1 MTKRTKE
8 LRLAV
13 ARLDRVIEEYKKE
26 NPEKDKDY
34 RTYEQQYA
42 KRLKTCFKEIQPLID
57 EAVSPIKKITLE
69 NRGNESKLCLKQKV
83 LLLLLKHFCIKS
95 NRSMEYMMVIFSW
108 LSDIDI
114 SYKTIERLYDDGE
127 VKLALFNLHI
137 LILKK
142 KGLIK
147 VDCCGDGTGYTLTIK
162 EHYASYAQKLKDN
175 AKENKNQETKNPK
188 KIKKEKKKIKV
199 IYSFALM
206 DIKTR
211 MYIGYGTSFKSEKE
225 AFVNALQIAKE
236 TKITIDSLRLDR
248 YYSAEA
254 YVEFCQENLGK
265 VKMFLVPKSNVASFG
280 LGEWCNNLYRFLDDT
295 KKFLSDYFQR
305 NQSES
310 GFSED
315 KKRTG
320 WKIPQKIEERINT
333 SYTLTTLWH
342 NLFWLGADV

>member
-1 MTKRTKE
+1 MVKNTKN
-8 LRLAV
+8 LRLQV
-13 ARLDRVIEEYKKE
+13 ARLDRIIEEYKKE
-26 NPEKDKDY
+26 NPGKERDY

-42 KRLKTCFKEIQPLID
+42 KRLKTCFNELEPLVE
-57 EAVSPIKKITLE
+57 EAIASIKIITGE
-69 NRGNESKLCLKQKV
+69 HRGNESKLCLKQKV
-83 LLLLLKHFCIKS
+83 LLLLLKHFCVKS
-95 NRSMEYMMVIFSW
+95 NRSMEWMMVIFSW
-108 LSDIDI
+108 LSDINI
-114 SYKTIERLYDDGE
+114 SYKTIERLYGDEE
-127 VKLALFNLHI
+127 VIVALFNLHL

-147 VDCCGDGTGYTLTIK
+147 ADCCGDGTGYTLTIK

-175 AKENKNQETKNPK
+175 AKENKTQEGLDNKQ
-188 KIKKEKKKIKV
+188 EKKKLKV

-225 AFVNALQIAKE
+225 AFLNALQIAKE
-236 TKITIDSLRLDR
+236 IGIPINSLRLDK

-254 YVEFCQENLGK
+254 YVEICHEYLGK
-265 VKMFLVPKSNVASFG
+265 VKMFLIPKSNVANFG

-295 KKFLSDYFQR
+295 KEFLREYFQR

-310 GFSED
+310 GISED

-320 WKIPQKIEERINT
+320 WKIPQKISKRIDT
-333 SYTLTTLWH
+333 AYTLTSSWH

>member
-1 MTKRTKE
+1 MAKQTKD
-8 LRLAV
+8 LRIQV
-13 ARLDRVIEEYKKE
+13 ARLESIIKEYKKE
-26 NPEKDKDY
+26 NPKKKKDY

-42 KRLKTCFKEIQPLID
+42 RRLKTCFTELEPLVE
-57 EAVSPIKKITLE
+57 EASSSIKIIIGE

-95 NRSMEYMMVIFSW
+95 NRSMEYMLVIFSW
-108 LSDIDI
+108 LSDIDV
-114 SYKTIERLYDDGE
+114 SYKTIERLYDDEE
-127 VKLALFNLHI
+127 VRLALFNLHI

-147 VDCCGDGTGYTLTIK
+147 ADCCGDGTGYTLTIK

-175 AKENKNQETKNPK
+175 AKENKNQENKDT
-188 KIKKEKKKIKV
+188 KKEKNKKKIKV

-211 MYIGYGTSFKSEKE
+211 MYIGYGTSLKSEKE

-236 TKITIDSLRLDR
+236 TGIKIDSLRLDR

-254 YVEFCQENLGK
+254 YVELCQENIGK

-280 LGEWCNNLYRFLDDT
+280 LGEWCNNLYRFLEDT
-295 KKFLSDYFQR
+295 KKFLSEYFQR

-310 GFSED
+310 GISED

-320 WKIPQKIEERINT
+320 WKIPQKINERIDT
-333 SYTLTTLWH
+333 AYTLTSLWH
-342 NLFWLGADV
+342 NLFWLGAEI